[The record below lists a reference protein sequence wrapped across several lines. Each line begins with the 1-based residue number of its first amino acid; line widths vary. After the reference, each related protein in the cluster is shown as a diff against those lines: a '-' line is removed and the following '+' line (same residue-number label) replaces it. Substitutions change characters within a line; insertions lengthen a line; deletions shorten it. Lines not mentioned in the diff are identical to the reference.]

1 MKKMIERRWSL
12 VCLLLLFL
20 GGQVAAQEE
29 VVTYLNVSEPV
40 ISQMQ
45 SNIRDFLNE
54 VQPLRQQKD
63 IAGVKKVADKYILI
77 WDDQLDNLAQIT
89 PPAEAETHYQALK
102 RLLELQRE
110 SNQIMSETL
119 AQRLAL
125 LMQIQQMQDEGATE
139 DEIKEFLATNTPDK
153 ASLLER
159 ATAVSTA
166 TKEADQ
172 TLKEEHQRLRSLV
185 PDEAEGDTDQEG

>member
-1 MKKMIERRWSL
+1 M
-12 VCLLLLFL
+12 CLLLLFL

-29 VVTYLNVSEPV
+29 VVVYLDSSEPM

-77 WDDQLDNLAQIT
+77 WDDQLDQLSQIK

-125 LMQIQQMQDEGATE
+125 LMEIQKMKEDGAS
-139 DEIKEFLATNTPDK
+139 DDQIKEFLATNTPDK

-159 ATAVSTA
+159 ATAVSAA

-172 TLKEEHQRLRSLV
+172 TLKEEHQRLRSMV
-185 PDEAEGDTDQEG
+185 PDEAEGDTEQEG

>member
-1 MKKMIERRWSL
+1 M
-12 VCLLLLFL
+12 
-20 GGQVAAQEE
+20 
-29 VVTYLNVSEPV
+29 
-40 ISQMQ
+40 
-45 SNIRDFLNE
+45 
-54 VQPLRQQKD
+54 
-63 IAGVKKVADKYILI
+63 
-77 WDDQLDNLAQIT
+77 
-89 PPAEAETHYQALK
+89 
-102 RLLELQRE
+102 
-110 SNQIMSETL
+110 
-119 AQRLAL
+119 
-125 LMQIQQMQDEGATE
+125 MQIQQMQDEGATE

>member
-125 LMQIQQMQDEGATE
+125 LMQIQQMTLCSVESEVTRADSAVCVQSCCAPRAWRGGSLRPGA
-139 DEIKEFLATNTPDK
+139 
-153 ASLLER
+153 R
-159 ATAVSTA
+159 
-166 TKEADQ
+166 
-172 TLKEEHQRLRSLV
+172 
-185 PDEAEGDTDQEG
+185 

>member
-1 MKKMIERRWSL
+1 MIKRRWSQ

-20 GGQVAAQEE
+20 GGQGVAQEE

-77 WDDQLDNLAQIT
+77 WDDQLDKLAQIT
-89 PPAEAETHYQALK
+89 PPAQAETHYQALK

-125 LMQIQQMQDEGATE
+125 LMQIQQMEDEGATE

-153 ASLLER
+153 APLLER

-172 TLKEEHQRLRSLV
+172 TLKEEHQRLRSMV
-185 PDEAEGDTDQEG
+185 PEEAEGDADKEG